1 MKRRLLLLLVA
12 VLLLRGW
19 AGEAMAGQMLAT
31 QLQAMAT
38 AHQMHGEDCAEA
50 MADEAADALADCASC
65 VQCHDCTLNALPA
78 TVAQG
83 QAELLHALAATPPPA
98 YASAEPRQGFKPPK
112 A

>member
-1 MKRRLLLLLVA
+1 MKRRFLFLLVA

-31 QLQAMAT
+31 QLQALAT
-38 AHQMHGEDCAEA
+38 AQQVHGEDCAEA
-50 MADEAADALADCASC
+50 MVDEAADALADCASC

-78 TVAQG
+78 MAAQAHPELP
-83 QAELLHALAATPPPA
+83 QALIAAPPPA